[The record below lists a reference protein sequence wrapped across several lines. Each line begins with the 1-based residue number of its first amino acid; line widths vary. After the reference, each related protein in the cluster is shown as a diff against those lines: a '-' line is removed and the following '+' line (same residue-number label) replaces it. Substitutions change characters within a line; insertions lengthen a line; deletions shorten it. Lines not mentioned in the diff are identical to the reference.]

1 VPLLSKFSPAVIAA
15 LAMVLI
21 ASPSGA
27 SAYELSG
34 RPWPSGDIA
43 YHVEDSALKKAVK
56 RAAKIWNARKLGV
69 RFVDVSADDAK
80 VFVRLGQDNCGG
92 AARVGYPDR
101 NGYSRVEINDDCGN
115 GIATLTAVHELG
127 HVLGLGHEKSGCARM
142 NPTFGSGGTPG
153 HCTRHPLDYWLAHP
167 LVKDD
172 VRGARALY

>member
-1 VPLLSKFSPAVIAA
+1 VPLLSKLSPAVIAA
-15 LAMVLI
+15 LAMVLM
-21 ASPSGA
+21 APPSGA

-34 RPWPSGDIA
+34 PAWPSGDIP
-43 YHVEDSALKKAVK
+43 YHVEDSALKKPVK
-56 RAAKIWNARKLGV
+56 RAAKIWNARELGV
-69 RFVDVSADDAK
+69 RFVYVSADRAK

-92 AARVGYPDR
+92 AARVGYPGR
-101 NGYSRVEINDDCGN
+101 NGYSRIEINDDCGS
-115 GIATLTAVHELG
+115 GIAALTAVHELG

-153 HCTRHPLDYWLAHP
+153 HCSHHSLDYWLAHP